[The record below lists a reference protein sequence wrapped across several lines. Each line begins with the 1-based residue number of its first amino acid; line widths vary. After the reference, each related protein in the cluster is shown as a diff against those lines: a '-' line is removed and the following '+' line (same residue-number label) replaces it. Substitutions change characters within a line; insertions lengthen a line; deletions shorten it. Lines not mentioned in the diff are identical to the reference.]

1 MPAKRAGA
9 QFIGSRERKALN
21 SRISTHRKV
30 VSMCERGGDQVKR
43 EAMDSIEAGFTMT
56 TSKGTGLNEWFTQ
69 ELLAMQSTLD
79 SFPAAVFM
87 RKKISSLVGTSIP
100 VVIVSYGTESDSYGP
115 IFGSLW
121 EFGSAGR
128 GKIARPHLAPL
139 SRAVSSVGK
148 GT

>member
-9 QFIGSRERKALN
+9 QFIGSRERKALM
-21 SRISTHRKV
+21 SRVSTHPEVLDK
-30 VSMCERGGDQVKR
+30 CEKAGEQVKR
-43 EAMDSIEAGFTMT
+43 EAMDNIESGFTMT

-69 ELLAMQSTLD
+69 ELLVMQRELD
-79 SFPAAVFM
+79 SFPAAVFK
-87 RKKISSLVGTSIP
+87 RQKIAGLSDTSIP
-100 VVIVSYGTESDSYGP
+100 VVIVSYGTEEDSYGP

-128 GKIARPHLAPL
+128 GKVARPHLAPL
-139 SRAVSSVGK
+139 SRAFKSVGK